1 MMIVLYCFTKYWL
14 LLHIAL
20 LHIVLSAGGRGTTLG
35 TIIYTAAYVAHV
47 GGRMPQRPSTKIAR
61 QACLLANYYWHDYML
76 VVQPLFSRPQFRVS
90 NNFAQ
95 SR

>member
-35 TIIYTAAYVAHV
+35 TIIDTLWRLVEEES
-47 GGRMPQRPSTKIAR
+47 RPIVDDDPLPFVQCECVCAILRCSAR
-61 QACLLANYYWHDYML
+61 QARGSHWFTVRLNSID
-76 VVQPLFSRPQFRVS
+76 
-90 NNFAQ
+90 
-95 SR
+95 